1 MRVVL
6 LLSWSHFRRPAW
18 WQIERTKEVVVEVE
32 KVVYKE
38 EPKGTLEK
46 AVLVVQVCVC
56 VSGPCN
62 SSTRTTHAT

>member
-1 MRVVL
+1 M
-6 LLSWSHFRRPAW
+6 W

-46 AVLVVQVCVC
+46 AVLVVQVCVW
-56 VSGPCN
+56 GHCN
-62 SSTRTTHAT
+62 SSTRTTDAT